1 MNGFV
6 RIALIA
12 LGVLV
17 AVATG
22 MYFFNNRA
30 KDYVNDLWADWTS
43 KDDGCCKDSEVEFSH
58 IAE

>member
-6 RIALIA
+6 RIGLIV

-22 MYFFNNRA
+22 MYFFNGKA
-30 KDYVNDLWADWTS
+30 KAYVNDLWADLTS
-43 KDDGCCKDSEVEFSH
+43 KDDGCCRDEDVKFSH
-58 IAE
+58 KVD

>member
-6 RIALIA
+6 RIALIV

-22 MYFFNNRA
+22 MYFFNGKA
-30 KDYVNDLWADWTS
+30 KTYINDLWADLTS
-43 KDDGCCKDSEVEFSH
+43 KDDGCCKDSEVKFSH
-58 IAE
+58 IIE